1 MNYIMEVSGFVTA
14 VATVGMMVGFTL
26 ILVFQTKEY

>member
-1 MNYIMEVSGFVTA
+1 MNYIMDVSGFVCA

-26 ILVFQTKEY
+26 ILAHLTKQY